1 MVFLGET
8 LLNGVKPLISVSFN
22 QRFSKLPLLEII
34 PQCFNVRTAV

>member
-8 LLNGVKPLISVSFN
+8 LIKRRQALN